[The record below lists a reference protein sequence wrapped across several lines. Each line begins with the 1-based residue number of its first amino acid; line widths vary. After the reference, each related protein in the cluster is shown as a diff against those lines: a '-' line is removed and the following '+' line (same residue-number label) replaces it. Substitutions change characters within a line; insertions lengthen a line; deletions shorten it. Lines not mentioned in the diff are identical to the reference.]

1 MVNNVK
7 GFPERSGTKKDVHV
21 AIGGFFAMGKE
32 AKQPCLQDGLGLEVV
47 GDYFYHCLGFH
58 RLEGMVA
65 GGKGNDNKREVKKVL
80 CEK

>member
-1 MVNNVK
+1 
-7 GFPERSGTKKDVHV
+7 
-21 AIGGFFAMGKE
+21 
-32 AKQPCLQDGLGLEVV
+32 LGLEVV
-47 GDYFYHCLGFH
+47 GDYFYHCLGCH